1 MVRHWF
7 GIALSFALTSV
18 LTLSAFAADSPK
30 TIRYTIRMAGNV
42 AGSEVDSYFP
52 DGHVESAFEYNDR
65 GRGPKI
71 TARYELRPDGLISR
85 SSVTGQDYLHASV
98 DEQFTLT
105 KDVGKWT
112 SKAEKG

>member
-7 GIALSFALTSV
+7 GVALSFALTSV
-18 LTLSAFAADSPK
+18 LTLSTFAADSPK

-71 TARYELRPDGLISR
+71 TARYEVRPMA
-85 SSVTGQDYLHASV
+85 SSHAR
-98 DEQFTLT
+98 
-105 KDVGKWT
+105 W
-112 SKAEKG
+112 